1 MLDKLQVFTKNAVEN
16 VQSFWK
22 PSDTNNEDGE
32 TVINY
37 VDIRSKLKKMARNE
51 SYSDLLT
58 YSLLLEDGVVLHK
71 DGSLSVSFNYVGP
84 DIESET
90 DGSVDSLSAQITHS
104 LSQLEEGWMV
114 EENLISSKSPNY
126 TKSDNYHD
134 PVSEIIDIEREHFFK
149 SEDVIYKTSTVLTFT
164 YAQTK
169 QQIER
174 LKNFSIDRSDNSTQE
189 VGLLEIVRKFKHSV
203 DAIINLMQAYN
214 IKCEQLKDNDAL
226 TYLFNCVNLKDV
238 KICGSQSNM
247 FLDSFLVEQD
257 MRPGMD
263 IMIGNKH
270 VAVLA
275 LDDMPAEYY
284 PTILDD
290 LSQLRAEFRWS
301 TRFVPLPDEL
311 AQKIFK
317 KKITEWKSK
326 IGGLSGMMMQLMGK
340 HDHRRDRNAENMQEM
355 TEEALA
361 QHSAGQLFGY
371 MNSTVIVYHENEYRL
386 EDTVALI
393 TKTIQSKGFSKVRR
407 ETINATE
414 AFLGALP
421 SHGGYNP
428 RKIPVSIDFIADLF
442 PTTGIYQG
450 KPYATNP
457 TIGKHMPALLET
469 MTRGSRKFSLN
480 LHHLDAGHTAIYGP
494 TATGKSVLLSMFIA
508 AWFKKYPN
516 VRVIGSD
523 YNYGLLG
530 TTISMNGHYIDIL
543 SDNIKLSP
551 MVGVVDENY
560 RKGFLNSWLNN
571 IFSLQ
576 NNQKTNSKQKT
587 AILESLD
594 RLSEM
599 GKEDHTLIRFITQ
612 LDDEDLQMS
621 FKSFANSIPNDVL
634 SGSGDDDIFKGDF
647 NLFEK
652 KNILELDDEIK
663 VPILEYIYF
672 KQRRMV
678 QDSPAP
684 TLMIMDEASFEMN
697 DPILK
702 VYFMDTIKTGRHN
715 DIALIFA
722 TQSIKDV
729 SVLGEPSRI
738 QDNIK
743 TQIFLPNYKAFADKS
758 VREVYEWIGLN
769 EQEIKLISESEPK
782 AEYYIK
788 QELGNKLMRLKVGYL
803 ALAFIGMTIK
813 DKSKLEELKKTY
825 DRDDPTWA
833 LKWLDECG
841 FGDEVKVLENM
852 KCFKGKN
859 A

>member
-1 MLDKLQVFTKNAVEN
+1 MLETLKDFMKKFVNNTSSLLQ
-16 VQSFWK
+16 Q
-22 PSDTNNEDGE
+22 SDTRNKESE
-32 TVINY
+32 TKINY
-37 VDIRSKLKKMARNE
+37 IDIRSKLKKLARNE

-58 YSLLLEDGVVLHK
+58 YSLLLEDGIILHK
-71 DGSLSVSFNYVGP
+71 DGSLSVSFNYLGP
-84 DIESET
+84 DIDSET

-104 LSQLEEGWMV
+104 LSQLDDGWMV
-114 EENLISSKSPNY
+114 EENLISSQSPHY
-126 TKSDNYHD
+126 TKSDNFHD
-134 PVSEIIDIEREHFFK
+134 PVSEIIDIERENLFK
-149 SEDVIYKTSTVLTFT
+149 SEGVIYKTSTVLTFT
-164 YAQTK
+164 FTQTK

-174 LKNFSIDRSDNSTQE
+174 LKNFSIDRSETSTQE
-189 VGLLEIVRKFKHSV
+189 VGFLEIVTKFKQSV
-203 DAIINLMQAYN
+203 AGIINLMQAYN
-214 IKCEQLKDNDAL
+214 IKCEQLKDNETL

-257 MRPGMD
+257 MRPGID
-263 IMIGNKH
+263 IMVGNKH

-326 IGGLSGMMMQLMGK
+326 VGGFSGMMLQLMGK
-340 HDHRRDRNAENMQEM
+340 QDHRRDRNAENMQEM

-361 QHSAGQLFGY
+361 QHSAGKLFGY
-371 MNSTVIVYHENEYRL
+371 MNSTVIVYHEDKSRL

-428 RKIPVSIDFIADLF
+428 RKIPVSIEFIADLF

-450 KPYATNP
+450 KPHATNP
-457 TIGKHMPALLET
+457 SIGKDRPALLET

-480 LHHLDAGHTAIYGP
+480 LHHMDAGHTAIYGP
-494 TATGKSVLLSMFIA
+494 TGTGKSVLLSMIIA
-508 AWFKKYPN
+508 SWFKKYPN

-530 TTISMNGHYIDIL
+530 TTISMNGSYIDIL
-543 SDNIKLSP
+543 SENIKLSP
-551 MVGVVDENY
+551 MVGVDDENY

-571 IFSLQ
+571 IFSLH

-594 RLSEM
+594 RVALM
-599 GKEDHTLIRFITQ
+599 NKEDHTLVRFIAQ
-612 LDDEDLQMS
+612 LDDEDLQMT
-621 FKSFANSIPNDVL
+621 FKNFANSVPNDVL
-634 SGSGDDDIFKGDF
+634 SGSGDDDIFVGDF

-672 KQRRMV
+672 KQRKMV
-678 QDSPAP
+678 QDNPAP

-697 DPILK
+697 DPILR

-729 SVLGEPSRI
+729 SVLGEPSRV

-743 TQIFLPNYKAFADKS
+743 TQIYLPNYKAFADKS

-813 DKSKLEELKKTY
+813 DKSKLEALKKTY
-825 DRDDPTWA
+825 LPHDRKWA
-833 LKWLDECG
+833 LKWLEHCG
-841 FGDEVKVLENM
+841 YVDEVKVLENM
-852 KCFKGKN
+852 KCFRG
-859 A
+859 